1 MDDPR
6 DARPQVSISV
16 VVYNSSLALLRRT
29 LLSLA
34 KAVAPLDRVVTV
46 TVVDNASASDYA
58 AGLSRLVEDMHCD
71 DFRLSLCRSD
81 ENLGYGGG
89 HNLVLQDSGA
99 YHLVLNPDV
108 ELAEDALQRG
118 IARLEE
124 DEDTVLLSPYA
135 AAPDGS
141 QEYLCKRHPSVLVL
155 LLRAF
160 APGLGWRLC
169 PRQMAAYQM
178 SDVCGPDLELEV
190 PLASGCFMLVRGDAL
205 RAVGGFDD
213 SYFMYFEDFDLSLR
227 LAAFGRILY
236 LPAVRIVHHGGY
248 AGRKGLKHVWLFMT
262 AGIRF
267 FRQHGWRWF

>member
-1 MDDPR
+1 MDEPQ
-6 DARPQVSISV
+6 DARPQISISI

-34 KAVAPLDRVVTV
+34 EAAAPLEQEVTV
-46 TVVDNASASDYA
+46 TVVDNASSGIYSEN
-58 AGLSRLVEDMHCD
+58 LTRLVQEIPGDN
-71 DFRLSLCRSD
+71 FRLSLRRSNQ
-81 ENLGYGGG
+81 NLGYGGG
-89 HNLVLQDSGA
+89 HNLALQDCGA

-108 ELAEDALQRG
+108 ELARDALQRG

-124 DEDTVLLSPYA
+124 DEETVLLSPYA
-135 AAPDGS
+135 AAPDGN

-169 PRQMAAYQM
+169 PGKMAAYQM
-178 SDVCGPDLELEV
+178 SDVCGPDLELDV
-190 PLASGCFMLVRGDAL
+190 PLASGCFMLMRGDAL

-213 SYFMYFEDFDLSLR
+213 GYFMYFEDFDLSLR
-227 LAAFGRILY
+227 LAACGRVLY

-262 AGIRF
+262 AGVRF

>member
-1 MDDPR
+1 MDEPQ
-6 DARPQVSISV
+6 DARPQISISI

-34 KAVAPLDRVVTV
+34 EAAAPLDRVVTV
-46 TVVDNASASDYA
+46 TVVDNASGGIYTED
-58 AGLSRLVEDMHCD
+58 LTRLVQEIPCD
-71 DFRLSLCRSD
+71 NFQLSLLRSNQ
-81 ENLGYGGG
+81 NLGYGGG
-89 HNLVLQDSGA
+89 HNLVLEECGA

-108 ELAEDALQRG
+108 ELTQDALQRG
-118 IARLEE
+118 IARLEA
-124 DEDTVLLSPYA
+124 DEETVLLSPYA
-135 AAPDGS
+135 AAPDGN

-169 PRQMAAYQM
+169 PGQMAAYQM
-178 SDVCGPDLELEV
+178 SDVCGPDQELDV
-190 PLASGCFMLVRGDAL
+190 PLASGCFMLMRGDAL

-213 SYFMYFEDFDLSLR
+213 GYFMYFEDFDLSLR
-227 LAAFGRILY
+227 LAAYGRVLY

-262 AGIRF
+262 AGVRF